1 MIWFTVSKAFGQYGT
16 NNDSP
21 RSRLSVRCS
30 LSFLL
35 TVTCFWLLTFP
46 PHHPY
51 LLSFH
56 SPWAVWCMAL
66 LKRLF
71 LPRVVLISN
80 KRSCG
85 TRVWG
90 GASWHSN
97 SLFIRCRELQGP
109 VLRPSRLHSSSSPC
123 FSIHTE
129 ASHMHRSSRV
139 SIATPVFFFF
149 FIWHT
154 WPPCWL
160 WSSDLGIK
168 GPFTRSPGGG
178 DRNVCVFPSV
188 CRREREKREKGGRTR
203 CNKWRAR
210 DDRACDLIFSP
221 LRFFF
226 LLVSVFGRSVTRV
239 TWI

>member
-1 MIWFTVSKAFGQYGT
+1 MIWFTVSKAFEQYGT

-149 FIWHT
+149 FFFYLTHMAALLTLILRSRYQGTIHSLAWGR
-154 WPPCWL
+154 WQKCL
-160 WSSDLGIK
+160 CF
-168 GPFTRSPGGG
+168 PF
-178 DRNVCVFPSV
+178 CVQERERKERE
-188 CRREREKREKGGRTR
+188 RREDEMQ
-203 CNKWRAR
+203 
-210 DDRACDLIFSP
+210 
-221 LRFFF
+221 
-226 LLVSVFGRSVTRV
+226 
-239 TWI
+239 